1 MRSEKY
7 DRCSF
12 LKPHCMQGAA
22 PGDRR
27 ALDRLVEMEQRA
39 GNAAGAAQLREL
51 LAQPSRRPVL
61 PKPPTGFN
69 LDAGNDEQRE
79 RQIRVAGTGQ
89 ALAAAVPADEL
100 MVIVYIPRKTEKPQ

>member
-1 MRSEKY
+1 
-7 DRCSF
+7 
-12 LKPHCMQGAA
+12 
-22 PGDRR
+22 
-27 ALDRLVEMEQRA
+27 
-39 GNAAGAAQLREL
+39 
-51 LAQPSRRPVL
+51 VL